1 MDSNCGEIK
10 DKVADLITGILA
22 EAEIETVQEHLGRC
36 SSCAEYARALQEE
49 DELLAGLF
57 AGFDANMRGW
67 QDDVISAL
75 SQTGTSRQ
83 REIVSVGKAVM
94 RNLVARHAA
103 AAAVMIVVTLYFI
116 ITITWIWQINECIR
130 HCL

>member
-1 MDSNCGEIK
+1 MNSDCGEIK
-10 DKVADLITGILA
+10 DKVADLISGVLA
-22 EAEIETVQEHLGRC
+22 EAEIKTVQDHVSQC
-36 SSCAEYARALQEE
+36 SSCAEYMRALQAE

-67 QDDVISAL
+67 QDDVISTL
-75 SQTGTSRQ
+75 SETGTFGR
-83 REIVSVGKAVM
+83 RETVSVGRALV